1 MNLYSYVGGNPL
13 GFVDPLGLWSISFE
27 GYVGLGGGIIFGR
40 DSNTG
45 QPFITLRG
53 GYGIGGGFEYDP
65 LATRPGSE
73 ECKPGQESNPSGEA
87 IGLFGKVGGRLGPVK
102 GGLSAN
108 AGLQNGASALPVNPY
123 GSFVKPKISFTNRGT
138 GISASAAAGAEF
150 TIYGKG
156 SCGCPK

>member
-1 MNLYSYVGGNPL
+1 
-13 GFVDPLGLWSISFE
+13 
-27 GYVGLGGGIIFGR
+27 
-40 DSNTG
+40 
-45 QPFITLRG
+45 
-53 GYGIGGGFEYDP
+53 
-65 LATRPGSE
+65 
-73 ECKPGQESNPSGEA
+73 
-87 IGLFGKVGGRLGPVK
+87 VK